1 MTRTAA
7 LMLAAMLFPALAGC
21 GSTDQRAVD
30 PDGPAPSTVEPTPE
44 PTEPIAVPKGEEMDR
59 ITMGA
64 VEVVRVEASGG
75 MCVSGVDDEG
85 REGSVCTSTLV
96 VNGDG
101 SWTATEADT
110 TRTGTLTTPEMG
122 QLVGLLYDSDA
133 DDNPK
138 AETSCESWVDGRDVT
153 VTYTPADGAR
163 EGDRA
168 SLSSCDYDFSG
179 SRLMSFLSTIG
190 A

>member
-1 MTRTAA
+1 MTRTVSLLA
-7 LMLAAMLFPALAGC
+7 AAMLVPVLAGC
-21 GSTDQRAVD
+21 GSTEVRAVD
-30 PDGPAPSTVEPTPE
+30 PDGPAPSTSTAEPN
-44 PTEPIAVPKGEEMDR
+44 EPITIPEGEEMDR
-59 ITMGA
+59 IAMSA
-64 VEVVRVEASGG
+64 VEIVRVESSGG
-75 MCVSGVDDEG
+75 MCASGVDGEG

-101 SWTATEADT
+101 SWTAIEADT
-110 TRTGTLTTPEMG
+110 TQTGTLTTPEMG
-122 QLVGLLYDSDA
+122 ELVGLLYDSDA

-163 EGDRA
+163 EGDRV

-179 SRLMSFLSTIG
+179 SRLMSLLSTIG